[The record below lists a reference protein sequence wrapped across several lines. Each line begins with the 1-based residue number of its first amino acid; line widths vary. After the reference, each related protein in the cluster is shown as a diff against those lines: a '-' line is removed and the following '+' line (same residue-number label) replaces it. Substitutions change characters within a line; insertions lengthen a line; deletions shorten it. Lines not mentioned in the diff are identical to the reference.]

1 MREEKVHESWV
12 GAIRVAVEGTVRSTP
27 PTRGEEGRDRERDT
41 HMASNCDLPQ
51 TGIIL
56 VFRRGAWWTASLQ
69 MTQFAITLR
78 A

>member
-1 MREEKVHESWV
+1 MREELAHESCV
-12 GAIRVAVEGTVRSTP
+12 GAIRIAVEGTVRSTL
-27 PTRGEEGRDRERDT
+27 PTREEEVRERERDT

-56 VFRRGAWWTASLQ
+56 VFRTGAWWTASLQ